1 MANHQALSPTFPGS
15 IAGAALLVALAA
27 IPSFFNIQ
35 SNTSFEPD
43 KAALIRTLAAVIA
56 LVALLAALKN
66 WTAGN
71 RPAWSKIEGI
81 WKLVG
86 GLILVVTAS
95 TLFGADPVTALWGN
109 YERGMGLLALL
120 AGVAVMWAAAAAAR
134 AGWLWAIVDAI
145 LIGAAAPAFYGL
157 VQILGY
163 DPVRSGT
170 VSFALGQRAAGSLG
184 NPLFLADFLLLA
196 VILGL
201 ARLRVGPGLGPGSRL
216 GLAFYLLLLAAALV
230 ATGSRSALFGLLAAV
245 VTFFLAWGQGQGRR
259 AIQLAGALAL
269 LLGLLL
275 LLVAWV
281 APALLPPRL
290 GDLFASGGTGGQR
303 LLIWQAVLDLLAD
316 RPRLLISGLGP
327 DSLALALAPYT
338 PAALAHFEVDWAFR
352 IPDRAH
358 TFALDLLSQVGLPGL
373 AMWTVFWA
381 GLGARLL
388 PRPSPW
394 RRTWLPLALQV
405 AGAALLAGLA
415 AALAGWRAAPLGFT
429 AGLLAGLAVA
439 LWPLSARRHPASS
452 LKPYLLAVLAGH
464 WLLLGFSFP
473 THASE
478 LLIWTLAGLVAA
490 GDGAHHSKPAS
501 GVAPSLPFQ
510 LAGVAAAG
518 FGFSLSAA
526 LPRSLLLWL
535 AALLLLYLVAVVMAA
550 RSKPG
555 RDLPAF
561 LLPVVAILPA
571 LVLNRFSG
579 LPAWLAYTWLL
590 AWLAAQVVLLCG
602 PSQRR
607 PALTLTTAALAL
619 AVLLNLPV
627 YGDIAFKSA
636 LLRPGPD
643 FAADRRAF
651 IRRAFALSPYDHV
664 LAAGIAPTENALLT
678 PASSFTDPQAQEVA
692 RLYEVA
698 IASQPL
704 APEALAAYAD
714 WLRQRAASEPG
725 WASQARTRFE
735 QLLAL
740 SPNDIEARNRLALLK
755 AAGGDDAG
763 ALADLESLLSLDPLY
778 GPTYLHLASISRQ
791 AGDISTARRWLE
803 LGRERVPWWDELPRA
818 LAALDQP

>member
-1 MANHQALSPTFPGS
+1 
-15 IAGAALLVALAA
+15 LVALAS
-27 IPSFFNIQ
+27 IPAFFNIQ

-43 KAALIRTLAAVIA
+43 KAALIRSLAAVVALIA
-56 LVALLAALKN
+56 LLEALKN
-66 WTAGN
+66 RNSGN
-71 RPAWSKIEGI
+71 RLRWSQIDGI
-81 WKLVG
+81 WKMAAGV
-86 GLILVVTAS
+86 IVATAAS
-95 TLFGADPVTALWGN
+95 TLFGVDPITALWGN

-120 AGVAVMWAAAAAAR
+120 AGVAFMWAAAAATK
-134 AGWLWAIVDAI
+134 AGWLWAVVDAL

-157 VQILGY
+157 MQVLGH

-201 ARLRVGPGLGPGSRL
+201 ARLRVGPGLGRGSRL
-216 GLAFYLLLLAAALV
+216 GLGFYLLLLAAALF
-230 ATGSRSALFGLLAAV
+230 ATGSRSALFGLLAAIV
-245 VTFFLAWGQGQGRR
+245 IFFLAWGQRQGRR
-259 AIQLAGALAL
+259 TIQMAGALVL

-275 LLVAWV
+275 LLVAW
-281 APALLPPRL
+281 ATPAALPPRL

-338 PAALAHFEVDWAFR
+338 PAALAHFEIDWAFR

-358 TFALDLLSQVGLPGL
+358 TFVLDLLGQVGLPGL
-373 AMWTVFWA
+373 AMWTIFWA

-394 RRTWLPLALQV
+394 RQSWLPLAMQI
-405 AGAALLAGLA
+405 AGAGLLAGLA

-429 AGLLAGLAVA
+429 AGLLVGLALA
-439 LWPLSARRHPASS
+439 LWPLPAHRDPAPS
-452 LKPYLLAVLAGH
+452 LKPYLLAALAGH

-473 THASE
+473 THASD

-490 GDGAHHSKPAS
+490 GDGAHPPKPVAGAAS
-501 GVAPSLPFQ
+501 GLPFH

-518 FGFSLSAA
+518 IGFSLSAA

-535 AALLLLYLVAVVMAA
+535 AALLLLYLVAFIVAA
-550 RSKPG
+550 RPKPG
-555 RDLPAF
+555 RDLAAF
-561 LLPVVAILPA
+561 LLSLVAILPA
-571 LVLNRFSG
+571 LILNRFSG

-590 AWLAAQVVLLCG
+590 AWLAAQVVLLLE
-602 PSQRR
+602 PSRRR
-607 PALTLTTAALAL
+607 PALALCAAALAL
-619 AVLLNLPV
+619 AVPLNLPV

-643 FAADRRAF
+643 FTADRRAYM
-651 IRRAFALSPYDHV
+651 RRAFALSPNDHV
-664 LAAGIAPTENALLT
+664 LAAGIAPTENALLA
-678 PASSFTDPQAQEVA
+678 PDSSLTDPQAQEVA
-692 RLYEVA
+692 RLYQAA

-714 WLRQRAASEPG
+714 WLRQRSAADPG
-725 WASQARTRFE
+725 WTSQARTRFE

-740 SPNDIEARNRLALLK
+740 SPNDIEARNRLALLR

-763 ALADLESLLSLDPLY
+763 ALADLQSLLSLDPLY
-778 GPTYLHLASISRQ
+778 GPTYLHLATISRQ
-791 AGDISTARRWLE
+791 AGDVAAARRWLE
-803 LGRERVPWWDELPRA
+803 LGRQRVPWWDELPRA